1 MSFSSDLWNGFDI
14 IKSNFLQNMNNLK
27 NFYEIMFSLASL
39 EKNYTINLEIL
50 YEQYQKLFNSDDN
63 FLFPLKTFISNIKV
77 ECEYHKF
84 YFNNIFENILYPLR
98 NIIDSKKKLIMKNLL
113 DNKKN
118 TERYEKVMHNL
129 ILNQENYHNSCKELA
144 LCISDISIYTLNLE
158 QKKKHGIN
166 KALMNKRDKIVEKI
180 YRIHYDYLNTLT
192 ESNIILK
199 DYNTKTEKILN
210 NLEEEFINIGESIKN
225 FLLNFSNNRIQL
237 FHDVLEIMNKS
248 KVNYEKINVKNNI
261 RDFVMKNATKEFKFQ
276 KFEYIPF
283 KLEQINKN
291 LLFSDKKEN
300 QKNQINQEK
309 VIELVKKYF
318 IENKIADSDSE
329 YISKIFNSLKKYS
342 IGYNI
347 KYLEKQERKI
357 EENKNL
363 ISEFIPNELNKNNNI
378 NDNEKQ
384 NEIFE
389 NINNLE
395 KIMGKLINGENVIE
409 NELINIK
416 SLLQKDENM
425 IYLEKIFE
433 EINNNMNHG
442 NYILNDN
449 TYDYFLNMFNF
460 ILENF
465 PENDKIIRNII
476 SLSQTLYKI
485 KDGKTNPK
493 YYLLYSIYN
502 NPIFNKIET
511 WHKVINNSL
520 SFINNNNDLTEDI
533 EKKEK
538 EKKLKEHAFNI
549 IVENL
554 SIMKLFMVNNEI
566 YNEVKNYY
574 INIYNLDDDNLK
586 KEIKKFYKENEFSI
600 NKENENKLIIGD
612 NKKVLI
618 NNINEIEM
626 NYDENKDN
634 IKKENNNNEIIENK

>member
-14 IKSNFLQNMNNLK
+14 IKSNFLENMNKLK

-395 KIMGKLINGENVIE
+395 KIMGKIINGENVIE

-416 SLLQKDENM
+416 SLLQKDEKM

-554 SIMKLFMVNNEI
+554 SIMKLFMVSNEI

-574 INIYNLDDDNLK
+574 VNIYNLDDDNLK

>member
-98 NIIDSKKKLIMKNLL
+98 SIIDSKKKLIMKNLL

-395 KIMGKLINGENVIE
+395 KIMGKIINGENVIE

>member
-14 IKSNFLQNMNNLK
+14 IKSNFLENMNKLK

-395 KIMGKLINGENVIE
+395 KIMGKIINGENVIE

-416 SLLQKDENM
+416 SLLQKDEKM

-449 TYDYFLNMFNF
+449 TYDYFLNIFNF
-460 ILENF
+460 ILEKF

-520 SFINNNNDLTEDI
+520 SFINNNNDLTEDV

-612 NKKVLI
+612 NKQV
-618 NNINEIEM
+618 
-626 NYDENKDN
+626 
-634 IKKENNNNEIIENK
+634 

>member
-1 MSFSSDLWNGFDI
+1 MSFSSDLWNGIDI
-14 IKSNFLQNMNNLK
+14 IKSNFLDNLTKFK

-84 YFNNIFENILYPLR
+84 YFNNIFENILNPLR
-98 NIIDSKKKLIMKNLL
+98 SIIDSKKKLIMKNLL

-318 IENKIADSDSE
+318 NENKITDLDSE

-395 KIMGKLINGENVIE
+395 KIMGKIINGENVME

-416 SLLQKDENM
+416 SLLQKDEKM

-449 TYDYFLNMFNF
+449 TYDYFLNIFNF
-460 ILENF
+460 ILEKF

-612 NKKVLI
+612 NKQV
-618 NNINEIEM
+618 
-626 NYDENKDN
+626 
-634 IKKENNNNEIIENK
+634 